1 MKDPASL
8 KIAEK
13 LNQLHQMEAKLEA
26 ARNDPMRPQKKD
38 GDASTLEKTQLISK

>member
-13 LNQLHQMEAKLEA
+13 LNQLHQMEAKFEA
-26 ARNDPMRPQKKD
+26 ARNDPLRPRKD
-38 GDASTLEKTQLISK
+38 G